1 MEKMLMKLQ
10 DERNAIIRSY
20 KRREI
25 HSKDACRL
33 LRENDVKQKL
43 ARRGQHVQLVS
54 SDK

>member
-1 MEKMLMKLQ
+1 MDKIMMKLQ

-33 LRENDVKQKL
+33 LRENDIKKKL
-43 ARRGQHVQLVS
+43 ARRGQPVKLAFAEG
-54 SDK
+54 